1 MFQILTLLFSVLFS
15 IFTGIYGIYF
25 AYLKAYSKKPWKLK
39 IDKNFQPKIS
49 ILIPVHDEESSI
61 ESKLRNIKNVSYP
74 KENVEIIV
82 ADDASKDKTLMMV
95 KNFMENNPELN
106 IKVVRQNSHAG
117 KSAVLNK
124 ALTVSTNPIVIVSD
138 ADTRWPPDILK
149 KALRY
154 LSNSKIGAITGRG
167 VNRNANKSWVTK
179 TENTYLH
186 LMSLL
191 RLGESKIHS
200 TIKFEG
206 GFCAYKKDAFEKFDC
221 ETGADD
227 SGTALEVVQHK
238 YRAILV
244 PEAVFYTQ
252 FPTSLVGKLRIKVR
266 RANQLIRLWTKCF
279 KLLLKKRLLLPKRIV
294 VPEIMLFIFNPV
306 FLLASMIVGVT
317 VVVLFPLS
325 LFSLAILLFV
335 GGLFL
340 FARRI
345 FFEVL
350 IDNLILLYALIAFMF
365 GRRYVAW
372 EKT

>member
-15 IFTGIYGIYF
+15 IFAGIYGIYF
-25 AYLKAYSKKPWKLK
+25 AYLKAYAKKPWKLE
-39 IDKNFQPKIS
+39 INKNFQPKIS
-49 ILIPVHDEESSI
+49 VLIPVHDEENSI
-61 ESKLRNIKNVSYP
+61 GLKLKNIKNVSYP
-74 KENVEIIV
+74 KENIEIIV
-82 ADDASKDKTLMMV
+82 ADDASKDKTLMIV

-106 IKVVRQNSHAG
+106 MKVVRQNSHAG

-138 ADTRWPPDILK
+138 ADTQWPPDILE

-154 LSNSKIGAITGRG
+154 LSNSKVGAITGRG
-167 VNRNANKSWVTK
+167 INRNTDQSWVRK

-186 LMSLL
+186 LTSLL

-252 FPTSLVGKLRIKVR
+252 FPTSLVGKLRIKAR
-266 RANQLIRLWTKCF
+266 RANQLIGLWTKCL

-294 VPEIMLFIFNPV
+294 VPEIMLFILNPV
-306 FLLASMIVGVT
+306 ILLALMIIGVT

-325 LFSLAILLFV
+325 LFSLAILLFI

-345 FFEVL
+345 FLEVL
-350 IDNLILLYALIAFMF
+350 IDNLILLYALIASMF